1 MLVAMEC
8 IDSTEGV
15 VNRGAAAVSGG
26 QWRLRGTLGKDDTM
40 STSIHTQHTTRMFAR
55 VIGPF
60 LAVLCLTAAV
70 QGPQLWTR
78 VSEAADDPL
87 WAWVAGAFTL
97 LAGLVVIALHPH
109 WRGVAAFSVSAL
121 GWLTAVK
128 GALLVAFPATVLSLP
143 ADWMGAVSVWRIVY
157 VAFAVLG
164 LYLAYVGWAP
174 AARGSE
180 PREGSAE
187 RDLPHAA

>member
-1 MLVAMEC
+1 
-8 IDSTEGV
+8 
-15 VNRGAAAVSGG
+15 
-26 QWRLRGTLGKDDTM
+26 M
-40 STSIHTQHTTRMFAR
+40 STSMHTQHTTRMFAR

-78 VSEAADDPL
+78 VSEAAGDPL

-97 LAGLVVIALHPH
+97 LAGLVVIALHPY

-128 GALLVAFPATVLSLP
+128 GVLLVAFPVTVLSLP
-143 ADWMGAVSVWRIVY
+143 ADWMSAVSVWRVVY

-164 LYLAYVGWAP
+164 GYLTYVGWAP
-174 AARGSE
+174 AAGAPHREKGAWSGICRGR
-180 PREGSAE
+180 REDPYQLLGA
-187 RDLPHAA
+187 

>member
-1 MLVAMEC
+1 
-8 IDSTEGV
+8 
-15 VNRGAAAVSGG
+15 
-26 QWRLRGTLGKDDTM
+26 M
-40 STSIHTQHTTRMFAR
+40 SSPLHSQHATRMFAR

-70 QGPQLWTR
+70 QGPELWRRIT
-78 VSEAADDPL
+78 EAADDPL

-128 GALLVAFPATVLSLP
+128 GLLLVAFPATVMSLP
-143 ADWMGAVSVWRIVY
+143 ADWMGAVSVWRVVY

-174 AARGSE
+174 PVRGSE
-180 PREGSAE
+180 PGEASATQ
-187 RDLPHAA
+187 DPPHAA